1 MSTWKTTMGD
11 NHTDELPAFEPP
23 HPGEYLKKDVLPAL
37 GMTITQLA
45 DHLGVTRA
53 TLSSLVN
60 GKSDMS
66 IEMAQRLGMA
76 FRNGTRFWFTLQTQR
91 DIWLAEKAKKV
102 AVKPLKWTPDAA

>member
-1 MSTWKTTMGD
+1 MGD